1 MMSLGSLMWL
11 VRMVISLLAMLTF
24 IMVNSLVLMW
34 MERKAVAHMQARV
47 GPMRVGFHG
56 TLQPIADVI
65 KMLAKEAYIPGCVDP
80 YIYRAAPYFVFIPTF
95 MILVTIP
102 FSPNIVVRELSIGI
116 FYIISILAMTTV
128 GIMMAG
134 WSSYNKYSLLGAV
147 RSVGQLISY
156 ELPIGLATICIVML
170 AGSLKLSDI
179 VASQKVLFGIHIPY
193 IFLQPLGFVIFMVGA
208 VAELCRIPFDL
219 PEAESELVAGYHTEY
234 SGLRFGLMLTAEYFN
249 MFSLCAI
256 AVLLFLG
263 GWGGPLL
270 PPVIWFLIKT
280 YILIF
285 GLMWI
290 RATLPRVRA
299 DQLMD
304 IGWKFLLPASL
315 VNVVVTGMIVLL
327 WR

>member
-1 MMSLGSLMWL
+1 VFLI
-11 VRMVISLLAMLTF
+11 RMGISILAMTAF
-24 IMVNSLVLMW
+24 IFGTSLVLMW
-34 MERKAVAHMQARV
+34 MERKVVAHIQVRL

-56 TLQPIADVI
+56 TLQPIADAL
-65 KMLAKEAYIPGCVDP
+65 KMLAKEAYIPGRVDQ
-80 YIYRAAPYFVFIPTF
+80 YIYRAAPYFIFIPTF

-102 FSPNIVVRELSIGI
+102 FAPHIVVRELSIGI

-156 ELPIGLATICIVML
+156 ELPIGLSTICVVML

-179 VASQKVLFGIHIPY
+179 VTSQKVLLGIPLPY
-193 IFLQPLGFVIFMVGA
+193 IILQPLGFMIFMVGIL
-208 VAELCRIPFDL
+208 AELCRIPFDL

-234 SGLRFGLMLTAEYFN
+234 SGLRFGLILIAEYFN
-249 MFSLCAI
+249 MFSLCGI

-263 GWGGPLL
+263 GWNGPLL
-270 PPVIWFLIKT
+270 PPIVWFLIKT
-280 YILIF
+280 YFLLF
-285 GLMWI
+285 ALMWI
-290 RATLPRVRA
+290 RGTLPRVRP

-315 VNVVVTGMIVLL
+315 INVGLTGILVML